1 MENLEKRIEK
11 IGLSEKETM
20 VFVALLRAKEATVI
34 QLAKI
39 TKIKRTSI
47 YHCLEALINKEL
59 VVKATKDY
67 KTYYFANDPKLS
79 LSGLLIQQKEII
91 ESVLPD
97 LKNLFGKGAVVPEIK
112 IYHNVAGLRS
122 IFEDLLNSK
131 EKIARYYVCDF
142 NTDELFGIGFVDKF
156 VKKRIE
162 AGIKSLSLRSFKYK
176 PEREKEITHAKQLRE
191 VKFLPEGV
199 ELAPYMCVYDNKVII
214 ISSKKEMVGFII
226 ESQEF
231 AEAQKIIFDLIWNT
245 VAI

>member
-1 MENLEKRIEK
+1 MEELID
-11 IGLSEKETM
+11 KELT
-20 VFVALLRAKEATVI
+20 
-34 QLAKI
+34 AKI
-39 TKIKRTSI
+39 TK
-47 YHCLEALINKEL
+47 
-59 VVKATKDY
+59 DD
-67 KTYYFANDPKLS
+67 KTYYFANDHKSS
-79 LSGLLIQQKEII
+79 LNSLLIQQKEII
-91 ESVLPD
+91 ESVLHD
-97 LKNLFGKGAVVPEIK
+97 LKNLLGKGAVIPEIK
-112 IYHNVAGLRS
+112 IYHNIAGLRS

-142 NTDELFGIGFVDKF
+142 NTDELLGIEFVDKF

-176 PEREKEITHAKQLRE
+176 PEREKELTHAKQLRE

-199 ELAPYMCVYDNKVII
+199 ELAPYMCVYDNKVVI

-231 AEAQKIIFDLIWNT
+231 AEAQKAIFDLIWNT